1 MESIFFDFHN
11 KDIPTP
17 PNSIYISML
26 VSMILSVCT
35 RVRWK
40 LAHYKHPEWK
50 NNNNNYGFKTPKSPP
65 RDDDLKV
72 FEDMMFDIPNRIRFK
87 NPNNA
92 YQTKLK
98 KDVHNIN
105 RQNKVIVMAD
115 KTRNTYLCEPADY
128 TRMMSNAITK
138 DYKKAGPNV
147 VNIINKE
154 AAVIADKL
162 GISDRVDQFR
172 LQDPFITIKDHKQDF
187 PARVDTRLINPAKSN
202 IGVISKQILD
212 KINETIRAKLNA
224 KQWKSTPEVLKWF
237 EQIPNKH
244 KSTFFQFDIV
254 NFYPS
259 ISEKLF
265 EKLIKFAREYID
277 ISKEEEDILR
287 NARKQ
292 IIFWNNQCW
301 SKTARSQFDVGMGS
315 PDGAEF
321 CELAGL
327 FALFLICQK
336 LPDEDIG
343 DTYRPL

>member
-1 MESIFFDFHN
+1 MENIFFDFHN

-98 KDVHNIN
+98 TDVHNIK
-105 RQNKVIVMAD
+105 RQKKVIVMAD

-128 TRMMSNAITK
+128 QRMMSNAITK
-138 DYKKAGPNV
+138 DYKKAAPNV
-147 VNIINKE
+147 VNIINNE
-154 AAVIADKL
+154 AAVIANKL

-187 PARVDTRLINPAKSN
+187 PAGVDTRLINPAKSN
-202 IGVISKQILD
+202 I
-212 KINETIRAKLNA
+212 
-224 KQWKSTPEVLKWF
+224 VL
-237 EQIPNKH
+237 
-244 KSTFFQFDIV
+244 
-254 NFYPS
+254 
-259 ISEKLF
+259 
-265 EKLIKFAREYID
+265 
-277 ISKEEEDILR
+277 
-287 NARKQ
+287 
-292 IIFWNNQCW
+292 
-301 SKTARSQFDVGMGS
+301 
-315 PDGAEF
+315 
-321 CELAGL
+321 
-327 FALFLICQK
+327 
-336 LPDEDIG
+336 
-343 DTYRPL
+343 